1 MATISANA
9 LGVYQMPAP
18 DYDPGQGFIYTYD
31 QTKPFGVAY
40 KTETS
45 VFTASANFG
54 EEITG
59 TWNNLTGITDFG
71 IYMLMNV
78 DGSFDQLVS
87 AYTLTTAFA
96 LTQQPELMSAAT
108 STTIEATNTVNETV
122 ARNGAGA
129 STTYIV
135 SGAMS
140 WSMSVDGLLDLSS
153 AGVGSSLT
161 IMDAARRKNYV
172 LVKFD
177 TGTTKHYV
185 GQALIDNI
193 SLSGGVDDIATYSA
207 SFSGY
212 GDLYEQVVS

>member
-9 LGVYQMPAP
+9 LGVYTLATP
-18 DYDPGQGFIYTYD
+18 
-31 QTKPFGVAY
+31 QTSPLEV
-40 KTETS
+40 
-45 VFTASANFG
+45 
-54 EEITG
+54 ITG
-59 TWNNLTGITDFG
+59 ASVVAAVVPAGYSNGDYAIIVDNNADFLGIGKVSSGAFIDATATD
-71 IYMLMNV
+71 L
-78 DGSFDQLVS
+78 
-87 AYTLTTAFA
+87 A
-96 LTQQPELMSAAT
+96 LMSAAT
-108 STTIEATNTVNETV
+108 STTMEATNTVNETV

-172 LVKFD
+172 ITRFD
-177 TGTTKHYV
+177 TGTTAQYL

-207 SFSGY
+207 SFSGN
-212 GDLYEQVVS
+212 GDLYKYTES